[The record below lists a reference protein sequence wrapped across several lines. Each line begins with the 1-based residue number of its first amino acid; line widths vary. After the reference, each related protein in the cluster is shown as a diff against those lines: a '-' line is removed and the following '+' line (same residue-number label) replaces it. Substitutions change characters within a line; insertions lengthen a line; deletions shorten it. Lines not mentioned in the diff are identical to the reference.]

1 MVVAYGFS
9 YLDESY
15 DVQQSPQL
23 ASYDAGPHSLADPYG
38 FCTTEAD
45 FAARTPTAVAGGGAF
60 TSSIGGQASVAGAA
74 VAGLDCTSA
83 SDPAY
88 KVVGVGSNGFPG
100 YSPAFSEEYTRDSF
114 ACIRRFERRH
124 H

>member
-60 TSSIGGQASVAGAA
+60 TSSIGGQASVAGTA
-74 VAGLDCTSA
+74 VAGLDCTRRLR
-83 SDPAY
+83 PCLQGCRCRF
-88 KVVGVGSNGFPG
+88 KWIPRLL
-100 YSPAFSEEYTRDSF
+100 TSF
-114 ACIRRFERRH
+114 FGRVH
-124 H
+124 S